1 MLHVLLLAAF
11 VGQAPPEGAPPTL
24 LWMPKDVI
32 VETVSCENWEPW
44 DRYGERAWRTN
55 YGAVIET
62 SEGTKHLHPGDV
74 TKGSATDLYFT
85 IEFQCGAAFGAGIWD
100 QS

>member
-24 LWMPKDVI
+24 LWMPKDV

-62 SEGTKHLHPGDV
+62 SEVRSICTL
-74 TKGSATDLYFT
+74 AT
-85 IEFQCGAAFGAGIWD
+85 
-100 QS
+100 